1 MPVSEYSHGCNV
13 RITLKSLAI
22 NAVLLLRNKEN
33 YMDANRKAIWGIKL
47 TLLLL
52 LVLKTQAISAMGL
65 GNIKVNSSLNEPLS
79 ASIPILKDSSER
91 NIASTDLI
99 VSIANADLHRNAG
112 LAYPRILDDLRFN
125 IVTDSNGQLVL
136 NIYSVRSVYEPLL
149 NFLVDLRWNGGQI
162 VKEFSMI
169 LDPVSYTAPSQR
181 NTSSAAITSNT
192 LPAQTSRPTRTTR
205 ASRPVVLNGDNYQVQ
220 SGDSLSKIAIAVRA
234 ERGGNLDEIMQSIY
248 TANPDAF
255 LSSPD
260 QLLANVQIIIPDYNV
275 DSSEATTQY
284 AQPEPT
290 TTTATAA
297 VAVEPEPVPTP
308 EPTPATSVFQPRL
321 EILPPDQVIQDAT
334 AVAGETNSSGSEN
347 TAMTEQALKM
357 LEEEQQR
364 NTRLEN
370 RNAVL
375 EQKIDDMLESN
386 QQMQIRLNQLIEQQ
400 QPQSSMSN
408 FIRLLPWLLLA
419 LASLFLATLTYLFFK
434 RKQQASILQTTPPYE
449 YEAQATH
456 TQRIVPDLDAYSALD
471 SDAEPPYDATSE
483 GLLDEDQLID
493 DLATSQE
500 LYEPT
505 NIIDADVEATQ
516 TFMGSLED
524 VELDAGQNL
533 DAAQE
538 AEIYLA
544 YQQYKLADKTIQRL
558 IDSEPDNYKFQ
569 ILKLQLLSKTGKME
583 ELQELSVEL
592 LSRFPN
598 RDDEV
603 HQRIQEICDMAFS
616 ANMGGQAAAT
626 AIKPSEAAPDTDI
639 DSQVKTETNLEEVPE
654 YEETKEMESPTEPGL
669 EMTALQDDITEFLNE
684 DLTLSDTDPMLVS
697 SIIDHDVETEINPD
711 VEYTDISDQLTELM
725 DDITEEGLD
734 LPFDL
739 ETEILQEE
747 EKRKILD
754 QHNTAEEDQDEDE

>member
-1 MPVSEYSHGCNV
+1 V
-13 RITLKSLAI
+13 A
-22 NAVLLLRNKEN
+22 
-33 YMDANRKAIWGIKL
+33 
-47 TLLLL
+47 
-52 LVLKTQAISAMGL
+52 
-65 GNIKVNSSLNEPLS
+65 
-79 ASIPILKDSSER
+79 
-91 NIASTDLI
+91 
-99 VSIANADLHRNAG
+99 
-112 LAYPRILDDLRFN
+112 
-125 IVTDSNGQLVL
+125 
-136 NIYSVRSVYEPLL
+136 
-149 NFLVDLRWNGGQI
+149 
-162 VKEFSMI
+162 
-169 LDPVSYTAPSQR
+169 
-181 NTSSAAITSNT
+181 
-192 LPAQTSRPTRTTR
+192 LPA
-205 ASRPVVLNGDNYQVQ
+205 
-220 SGDSLSKIAIAVRA
+220 
-234 ERGGNLDEIMQSIY
+234 
-248 TANPDAF
+248 
-255 LSSPD
+255 
-260 QLLANVQIIIPDYNV
+260 
-275 DSSEATTQY
+275 
-284 AQPEPT
+284 
-290 TTTATAA
+290 
-297 VAVEPEPVPTP
+297 
-308 EPTPATSVFQPRL
+308 TPA
-321 EILPPDQVIQDAT
+321 
-334 AVAGETNSSGSEN
+334 
-347 TAMTEQALKM
+347 
-357 LEEEQQR
+357 
-364 NTRLEN
+364 
-370 RNAVL
+370 
-375 EQKIDDMLESN
+375 
-386 QQMQIRLNQLIEQQ
+386 
-400 QPQSSMSN
+400 
-408 FIRLLPWLLLA
+408 
-419 LASLFLATLTYLFFK
+419 
-434 RKQQASILQTTPPYE
+434 
-449 YEAQATH
+449 YEAQPTH
-456 TQRIVPDLDAYSALD
+456 TQRMVPDLDAYSALD

-558 IDSEPDNYKFQ
+558 IDAEPDNYKFQ

-616 ANMGGQAAAT
+616 ANMGGQVSAP
-626 AIKPSEAAPDTDI
+626 PSSEDTVSDYE
-639 DSQVKTETNLEEVPE
+639 SQVKTEKNLEPVPE

-711 VEYTDISDQLTELM
+711 VEYTDI
-725 DDITEEGLD
+725 TEEGLD

-754 QHNTAEEDQDEDE
+754 QHNAAKDDQDEDE

>member
-1 MPVSEYSHGCNV
+1 
-13 RITLKSLAI
+13 
-22 NAVLLLRNKEN
+22 
-33 YMDANRKAIWGIKL
+33 
-47 TLLLL
+47 
-52 LVLKTQAISAMGL
+52 MGL
-65 GNIKVNSSLNEPLS
+65 GNIQVNSSLNEPLS
-79 ASIPILKDSSER
+79 ASIPVYKDSSEN

-112 LAYPRILDDLRFN
+112 LPYPNILDDLRFN
-125 IVTDSNGQLVL
+125 IVTDRNGQLVL

-149 NFLVDLRWNGGQI
+149 SFLVDMRWNGGQI

-169 LDPVSYTAPSQR
+169 LDPVTYTAPVQR
-181 NTSSAAITSNT
+181 NTNPNAITTNT
-192 LPAQTSRPTRTTR
+192 QPVPTSRPRRTNQI
-205 ASRPVVLNGDNYQVQ
+205 SRPVLLTGDNYQVQ
-220 SGDSLSKIAIAVRA
+220 SGDSLSKIAMAVRA
-234 ERGGNLDEIMQSIY
+234 ERGGDLDEIMQSIY
-248 TANPDAF
+248 ATNPEAF
-255 LSSPD
+255 LASPD
-260 QLLANVQIIIPDYNV
+260 QLLANVQIVIPDYYV
-275 DSSEATTQY
+275 ATTEASTQVV
-284 AQPEPT
+284 QPEPT
-290 TTTATAA
+290 ATPTAITEP
-297 VAVEPEPVPTP
+297 VATEPVPTP
-308 EPTPATSVFQPRL
+308 EPNTTATASQPRL
-321 EILPPDQVIQDAT
+321 EILPPDQIIPDAQ
-334 AVAGETNSSGSEN
+334 AIAGENSSNGNEN
-347 TAMTEQALKM
+347 NAMTEQALKM

-370 RNAVL
+370 RNAAL

-400 QPQSSMSN
+400 QPQSTMSN

-419 LASLFLATLTYLFFK
+419 LALLFLSTLMYLFYK
-434 RKQQASILQTTPPYE
+434 RKNQSAALPTAPV

-456 TQRIVPDLDAYSALD
+456 TQRMVPDLDAYSALD

-544 YQQYKLADKTIQRL
+544 YQQYKLADKTIHRL
-558 IDSEPDNYKFQ
+558 IESEPDNYKFQ

-616 ANMGGQAAAT
+616 ANIGGQAAAGLGE
-626 AIKPSEAAPDTDI
+626 AISDNE
-639 DSQVKTETNLEEVPE
+639 SRVKTESNLDVVPE

-697 SIIDHDVETEINPD
+697 SIIDHEVETEINPD

-754 QHNTAEEDQDEDE
+754 QHNADKDTDDEEK

>member
-1 MPVSEYSHGCNV
+1 M
-13 RITLKSLAI
+13 
-22 NAVLLLRNKEN
+22 LLRKKEY
-33 YMDANRKAIWGIKL
+33 YMDAKRRSIWGIKL
-47 TLLLL
+47 ALIIL
-52 LVLKTQAISAMGL
+52 LVLKAQAISAMGL
-65 GNIKVNSSLNEPLS
+65 GNIRVNSSLNEPLS
-79 ASIPILKDSSER
+79 ASIPILKDSSEN

-112 LAYPRILDDLRFN
+112 LPYPNILDDLRFN
-125 IVTDSNGQLVL
+125 IITDRNGQLVL

-149 NFLVDLRWNGGQI
+149 SFLVDLRWNGGQI

-169 LDPVSYTAPSQR
+169 LDPVTYTAPAQR
-181 NTSSAAITSNT
+181 NATAAATTSN
-192 LPAQTSRPTRTTR
+192 LQPAPANTPRRTTR

-220 SGDSLSKIAIAVRA
+220 SGDNLSKIAMAVRA
-234 ERGGNLDEIMQSIY
+234 ERGGDLDEIMQSIY
-248 TANPDAF
+248 ATNPEAF

-260 QLLANVQIIIPDYNV
+260 QLLANVQIVIPDYYV
-275 DSSEATTQY
+275 ASTESTTQV

-290 TTTATAA
+290 TTTPIA
-297 VAVEPEPVPTP
+297 VTEQVSPEPVPTP
-308 EPTPATSVFQPRL
+308 EPTTTASVSQPRL
-321 EILPPDQVIQDAT
+321 EILPPDQIIPDAE
-334 AVAGETNSSGSEN
+334 AVAGETSSSGSED

-364 NTRLEN
+364 NTRLES
-370 RNAVL
+370 RNAAL

-400 QPQSSMSN
+400 QPQSTMSN
-408 FIRLLPWLLLA
+408 LVRLLPWLFTALLLLLA
-419 LASLFLATLTYLFFK
+419 STLAYLFFK
-434 RKQQASILQTTPPYE
+434 RKQQAAILPTTAGYQ
-449 YEAQATH
+449 AQPTH
-456 TQRIVPDLDAYSALD
+456 TQRMVPDLDAYSALD

-544 YQQYKLADKTIQRL
+544 YQQYKLADKTINRL
-558 IDSEPDNYKFQ
+558 IDAEPDNYKFQ

-616 ANMGGQAAAT
+616 TNMGGQA
-626 AIKPSEAAPDTDI
+626 SAAPSADI
-639 DSQVKTETNLEEVPE
+639 AVPGKESKASYESQVETETNLDSVPE

-697 SIIDHDVETEINPD
+697 SIIDHEVETEINPD

-754 QHNTAEEDQDEDE
+754 QHNAKDEDEDEDE

>member
-1 MPVSEYSHGCNV
+1 
-13 RITLKSLAI
+13 
-22 NAVLLLRNKEN
+22 
-33 YMDANRKAIWGIKL
+33 MDANRRSFWGIKL
-47 TLLLL
+47 ALILL
-52 LVLKTQAISAMGL
+52 LVLKAQAISAMGL
-65 GNIKVNSSLNEPLS
+65 GNIRVNSSLNEPLS
-79 ASIPILKDSSER
+79 ASIPVLKDSSE
-91 NIASTDLI
+91 NSIASTDLI

-112 LAYPRILDDLRFN
+112 LPYPNILDDLRFN
-125 IVTDSNGQLVL
+125 IVTDRNGQLVL

-169 LDPVSYTAPSQR
+169 LDPVTYTAPAER
-181 NTSSAAITSNT
+181 NRITAANSNVNIQ
-192 LPAQTSRPTRTTR
+192 PAPASRPRRTTR
-205 ASRPVVLNGDNYQVQ
+205 VSRPVILNGDNYQVQ
-220 SGDSLSKIAIAVRA
+220 SGDSLSKIAMAVRA
-234 ERGGNLDEIMQSIY
+234 ERGGDLDEIMQSIY
-248 TANPDAF
+248 ATNPDAF

-260 QLLANVQIIIPDYNV
+260 QLLANVQIVIPDYYV
-275 DSSEATTQY
+275 ATTEQT
-284 AQPEPT
+284 AQVVQPEPT
-290 TTTATAA
+290 TSTP
-297 VAVEPEPVPTP
+297 VAVTEPVAPQPIPTP
-308 EPTPATSVFQPRL
+308 EPTTTASVSQPRL
-321 EILPPDQVIQDAT
+321 EILPPDQIIPDAE
-334 AVAGETNSSGSEN
+334 AVAGETSSNGSEDA
-347 TAMTEQALKM
+347 AMTEKALKS
-357 LEEEQQR
+357 LEEEQKKNSQ
-364 NTRLEN
+364 LVS
-370 RNAVL
+370 RNAAL
-375 EQKIDDMLESN
+375 QQSINDMLESN

-400 QPQSSMSN
+400 QPQTTMSN
-408 FIRLLPWLLLA
+408 LVRLLPWLFTALLLLLA
-419 LASLFLATLTYLFFK
+419 GTLVYLFFK
-434 RKQQASILQTTPPYE
+434 RKQQTVALPTTPAYQ
-449 YEAQATH
+449 AQATH
-456 TQRIVPDLDAYSALD
+456 TQRMVPDLDAYSALD

-544 YQQYKLADKTIQRL
+544 YQQYKLADKTIHRL
-558 IDSEPDNYKFQ
+558 IESEPDNYKFQ

-616 ANMGGQAAAT
+616 ANIGGQASAAVEGSKEAET
-626 AIKPSEAAPDTDI
+626 PLSE
-639 DSQVKTETNLEEVPE
+639 DSQVNTERNLDVVPE

-697 SIIDHDVETEINPD
+697 SIIDHEVETEINPD
-711 VEYTDISDQLTELM
+711 VEYTDISEQLTELM

-754 QHNTAEEDQDEDE
+754 QHNADKEDEDEDQ